1 MDPKKDFY
9 AFNNFL
15 KKGNYM
21 SFSWVLIINIRKD
34 GILNQNQTEQYHCII
49 PFTLPQHPQITELI
63 TKGKIMN
70 RPLSLPLI
78 IKTI

>member
-1 MDPKKDFY
+1 MDSKKGFY
-9 AFNNFL
+9 AFNKLPEERQLHVIFL
-15 KKGNYM
+15 
-21 SFSWVLIINIRKD
+21 VLIINIKKD
-34 GILNQNQTEQYHCII
+34 GILEQNQIEQYHCII

-70 RPLSLPLI
+70 RPLSLSLI